1 MELSWGKITKRIA
14 EMISA
19 GKFLSDADR
28 AAMPDYE
35 IGRLAREIH
44 SFFYD
49 TPDGYPKPFSQN
61 PIGSYWEG
69 VQEVAEQL
77 TDPAR
82 VEEIYQTMMLPL
94 WEITAQDDR
103 YYESRK
109 TGLENMQAYR
119 AGTYS
124 VFNLAQTLRPLTP
137 GTEPPAL
144 TAEPPSSELRE
155 IPVEEKQTDPYHD
168 LAAGLLHFYQ
178 EYDPY
183 DYRDNMELGDTDADA
198 LESLEQQLHD
208 AEKRKGILDTLQ
220 SYLDNTDP
228 EDEIAADLELF
239 MEQLQEL
246 AQEPATN
253 DELEEAKQLIN
264 EYCMEVFEQEADF
277 PISAMWIWRSAP
289 LPTVSTR

>member
-109 TGLENMQAYR
+109 PGWKICRHTGL
-119 AGTYS
+119 
-124 VFNLAQTLRPLTP
+124 
-137 GTEPPAL
+137 AL
-144 TAEPPSSELRE
+144 TLCSTWRRRFGP
-155 IPVEEKQTDPYHD
+155 
-168 LAAGLLHFYQ
+168 LL
-178 EYDPY
+178 
-183 DYRDNMELGDTDADA
+183 
-198 LESLEQQLHD
+198 
-208 AEKRKGILDTLQ
+208 
-220 SYLDNTDP
+220 
-228 EDEIAADLELF
+228 
-239 MEQLQEL
+239 
-246 AQEPATN
+246 PARN
-253 DELEEAKQLIN
+253 
-264 EYCMEVFEQEADF
+264 
-277 PISAMWIWRSAP
+277 PRH
-289 LPTVSTR
+289 

>member
-1 MELSWGKITKRIA
+1 
-14 EMISA
+14 MISA

-109 TGLENMQAYR
+109 PGWKY
-119 AGTYS
+119 AGIPGWHLLCVQPGADASAPYS
-124 VFNLAQTLRPLTP
+124 RHGTP
-137 GTEPPAL
+137 GID
-144 TAEPPSSELRE
+144 S
-155 IPVEEKQTDPYHD
+155 
-168 LAAGLLHFYQ
+168 G
-178 EYDPY
+178 
-183 DYRDNMELGDTDADA
+183 
-198 LESLEQQLHD
+198 
-208 AEKRKGILDTLQ
+208 
-220 SYLDNTDP
+220 
-228 EDEIAADLELF
+228 
-239 MEQLQEL
+239 
-246 AQEPATN
+246 ATK
-253 DELEEAKQLIN
+253 L
-264 EYCMEVFEQEADF
+264 
-277 PISAMWIWRSAP
+277 
-289 LPTVSTR
+289 